1 MRTPHTGR
9 VSRLTLRAR
18 QGARTLGGIAV
29 RRAWAWAERT
39 GALTGEAP
47 EANRFAYFGPGVRI
61 GFPGGCR
68 YGEPWI
74 SLGDGT
80 LVGSQVTLTAGLLP
94 GLDLGP
100 DLVLRVGSGCVVGRG
115 THIVAHES
123 ITVGDRVFIAPNV
136 YITDQNHGYTDPH
149 HPIGTQ
155 PPHNRPVSIGDG
167 CWIGTGAVILPGA
180 RLGRNVAVAAG
191 AVVRGTFPDHCLIG
205 GVPARVLRGYAP
217 EPAHPAPST
226 YEENTVPTSDD
237 HIIPVMIVGDS
248 ISHGSSGDWTWRYRL
263 WTHLRAHDVDL
274 DLVGPKNSLDNIRTA
289 EVGDDDATY
298 ADPDFDRDHDA
309 QWGRPYVHEKEE
321 IEAKTQEHK
330 PEYLLVLLGINDL
343 FWYGVEPDQFE
354 ANLREFV
361 SRARG
366 GRPGVAI
373 ALGTVLNCQK
383 AVDEPDF
390 AARIDA
396 TNARIRTV
404 VADLDSQ
411 DEPLVVAETAAE
423 FSAPAHT
430 WDGTHPNPNGEIR
443 IAAAFADTLADRFGI
458 GARYPRPYPDVA
470 PVSPQAK
477 ASVD

>member
-1 MRTPHTGR
+1 M
-9 VSRLTLRAR
+9 
-18 QGARTLGGIAV
+18 

-39 GALTGEAP
+39 GAVTGEAP
-47 EANRFAYFGPGVRI
+47 EAHRFAYFGTGARI

-74 SLGDGT
+74 HLGDGT

-100 DLVLRVGSGCVVGRG
+100 DPVLRLGRECVVGRG

-123 ITVGDRVFIAPNV
+123 VTVGDHVFIAPNV
-136 YITDQNHGYTDPH
+136 YITDQNHGYTDPST
-149 HPIGTQ
+149 PIGAQ
-155 PPHNRPVSIGDG
+155 PPHNHPVSIGDG
-167 CWIGTGAVILPGA
+167 CWIAAGAVVLPGT

-205 GVPARVLRGYAP
+205 GVPARVLRTYPP
-217 EPAHPAPST
+217 EPDRPPSPLAPTPPT
-226 YEENTVPTSDD
+226 YEENTVPTND
-237 HIIPVMIVGDS
+237 HDHVINVMIVGDS

-274 DLVGPKNSLDNIRTA
+274 DLVGPKDTLDNIRTA
-289 EVGDDDATY
+289 EVGDDDDTY

-321 IEAKTQEHK
+321 IEAKTREHD

-343 FWYGVEPDQFE
+343 FWYGVEPERFE

-361 SRARG
+361 ARARA

-383 AVDEPDF
+383 AVDEPAF
-390 AARIDA
+390 AARVDA
-396 TNARIRTV
+396 TNDRIRAV
-404 VADLDSQ
+404 AADLDSAA
-411 DEPLVVAETAAE
+411 EPLVVAETAAE
-423 FSAPAHT
+423 FSAPEHT

-458 GARYPRPYPDVA
+458 GSRYPRPYPDVS

-477 ASVD
+477 ANID